1 MIEECLSGSLKARK
15 KLYEQFANQMYSLS
29 FRYARSKDDAN
40 DIFQQAFLHVYKNL
54 NQLRNPNALSG
65 WIKSIFINTAL
76 DYCKKN
82 YNSHVISIEDCANNG
97 VPNNLNKAV
106 SNIEMGEL
114 RAIIQQLP
122 EQYKNV
128 FNLYVIDGFSHK
140 EISVKLSLSIG
151 TSKSHLFHA
160 RRLLR
165 NEIIKHDASEVR
177 RLKYK

>member
-1 MIEECLSGSLKARK
+1 
-15 KLYEQFANQMYSLS
+15 MYSLS

-40 DIFQQAFLHVYKNL
+40 DIFQQAFLQVYKNL
-54 NQLRNPNALSG
+54 NQLKNPNALSG
-65 WIKSIFINTAL
+65 WVKSIFINTAL
-76 DYCKKN
+76 DFCKKN
-82 YNSHVISIEDCANNG
+82 YDSHVLSIEHCDNNRA
-97 VPNNLNKAV
+97 PNNRNEAV
-106 SNIEMGEL
+106 SNIEMDKL
-114 RAIIQQLP
+114 RTIIQQLP

-165 NEIIKHDASEVR
+165 HEIIKQDDGEAH
-177 RLKYK
+177 RLIKK

>member
-1 MIEECLSGSLKARK
+1 M
-15 KLYEQFANQMYSLS
+15 YEQFANQMYSLS

-65 WIKSIFINTAL
+65 WVKSIFINTAL

-82 YNSHVISIEDCANNG
+82 YSSHVLSIDHCDNNRA
-97 VPNNLNKAV
+97 PNNLNEAV
-106 SNIEMGEL
+106 SNIEMDEL
-114 RAIIQQLP
+114 MAIIQQLP

-128 FNLYVIDGFSHK
+128 FNLYVIDGFSHR
-140 EISVKLSLSIG
+140 EISEKLSLSIG

-165 NEIIKHDASEVR
+165 YEIIKQDAVEVR
-177 RLKYK
+177 RLKRDE